1 MQTRRHTSLTKFQ
14 LVHTAME
21 QHKWRYALLNR
32 RPNLEASLDDCLTA
46 LKEVEHRARAC
57 YEEESSFAN
66 DEFLQMILVDGCLI
80 HL

>member
-1 MQTRRHTSLTKFQ
+1 
-14 LVHTAME
+14 ME

>member
-21 QHKWRYALLNR
+21 QHKWRYVHALLNR

-46 LKEVEHRARAC
+46 LKEVEHA
-57 YEEESSFAN
+57 
-66 DEFLQMILVDGCLI
+66 
-80 HL
+80 